1 MNLSLRQRLM
11 LYVFLPSMLVFI
23 AIALFDILD
32 EFKDKKEITDL
43 ALSKRAIKIAL
54 SIERNMVSFQDNIIE
69 IRDYAIKNPGFTDE

>member
-69 IRDYAIKNPGFTDE
+69 I